1 METTRTMI
9 QPQWPGF
16 ARTIDPQPFARTT
29 TPFADI
35 SSAEGELARTFGT
48 TRSDGLARPW
58 WTCGTGAIGN
68 GNGNGNPF
76 GNLWG
81 GVGTGGSLA
90 SMITGIIAQL
100 QQLVSGF
107 MGESAAQGGA
117 QQQFSNLDVSS
128 TGDPHIAAVGTRTGP
143 GGGAAL
149 NEHYD
154 SMTAHDDLVHSTDV
168 AGGYR
173 VSTTVTQP
181 GTNGVTANQS
191 ATVHA
196 NYGWDQV
203 TMNRDGSFA
212 IADDGESVQ
221 LAAGSSRQLSGGET
235 VTRNQDGSLT
245 VTAANDRGGT
255 IATTLRAIGGGVDV
269 TTHAQNLAVGGDVVN
284 HDAEPQP
291 IHRGH
296 APGHGHGHK
305 HHRHPTVLTEQPLT
319 GVVPQQLPPGLNAA
333 PVATGT
339 VTGP

>member
-16 ARTIDPQPFARTT
+16 ARTIDPQPFSSTT
-29 TPFADI
+29 TPFAGI
-35 SSAEGELARTFGT
+35 GNGEQGLTAFGT
-48 TRSDGLARPW
+48 TPSDGLARPW

-68 GNGNGNPF
+68 NSGGNGAG
-76 GNLWG
+76 GLLGGLWG
-81 GVGTGGSLA
+81 GARSDGSLGA
-90 SMITGIIAQL
+90 MIGNIIAQL
-100 QQLVSGF
+100 QRLVSGLA
-107 MGESAAQGGA
+107 GETAAQGGV

-128 TGDPHIAAVGTRTGP
+128 TGDPHLAAVGTRTGP
-143 GGGAAL
+143 GGGTAL

-154 SMTAHDDLVHSTDV
+154 SMTPHDDLVHTTGID
-168 AGGYR
+168 GGYR

-181 GTNGVTANQS
+181 GANGVTANQS

-212 IADDGESVQ
+212 ISDDGEPVQ
-221 LAAGSSRQLSGGET
+221 LAAGSSVQLSGGET
-235 VTRNQDGSLT
+235 VARNQDGSLT
-245 VTAANDRGGT
+245 VSAANAYGGT
-255 IATTLRAIGGGVDV
+255 IATTLRANGGGVDV

-296 APGHGHGHK
+296 VPGHGHGHK

-319 GVVPQQLPPGLNAA
+319 GVVPQQA
-333 PVATGT
+333 PSTSEAT
-339 VTGP
+339 PAPIPAP